1 VRREVQQLDPHL
13 PVAASTLVEKLS
25 LPLLPARIVASILG
39 GFGLLALALAAI
51 GIYGVMSYSITQRTH
66 EIGVRIALGA
76 QKADVLK
83 LVIGQ
88 GMALTLIGI
97 AIGLAAALALTR
109 LMKSML
115 FGVSATDPLT
125 FAGIACVLTFV
136 TLLACYLPAR
146 RATQVDPLVALRHE

>member
-1 VRREVQQLDPHL
+1 
-13 PVAASTLVEKLS
+13 
-25 LPLLPARIVASILG
+25 
-39 GFGLLALALAAI
+39 LLALALAAI
-51 GIYGVMSYSITQRTH
+51 GIYGVMSYSITRRTH

-125 FAGIACVLTFV
+125 FAGLACVLTFV